1 MLGFRQNTT
10 EDITAC
16 TETNV
21 MTYMKNVHLL
31 RSTKHCRS
39 HGSVREHG
47 IRLVELAIG
56 RQEEA
61 KEQEKEIGV
70 PKEPRKENQ
79 TQERNLE
86 RRHLQIVRTGTLFAN
101 LDLNAQT
108 RTMGDATSCM

>member
-1 MLGFRQNTT
+1 MLAFRQNTM
-10 EDITAC
+10 EDITAG

-21 MTYMKNVHLL
+21 MTYMKNVHRL

-61 KEQEKEIGV
+61 KEQEKENGTQ
-70 PKEPRKENQ
+70 KAERKENRI
-79 TQERNLE
+79 QERSLG
-86 RRHLQIVRTGTLFAN
+86 RQRLQIEQTGTLSASW
-101 LDLNAQT
+101 D
-108 RTMGDATSCM
+108 